1 MEKFAFMLH
10 PLSLEDM
17 QHVSPLIRWIPDG
30 VLEFALRHKK
40 PFEVSHITGIRS
52 PYAEAEGWFVGC
64 PLTAK
69 QMMTLP
75 EEFVMD
81 RIIETG
87 KIAEELG
94 AKILGLG
101 AFTSIVGDA
110 GLTVAKNLRIA
121 VTSGNSYTVATALEG
136 TRKAAALLGIDL
148 AKATVAVVGAT
159 GSIGSCC
166 ARILACEAGT
176 LLLTARH
183 TAPLE
188 ELAQELQPSSRAILR
203 VEKDPAACIRQA
215 DVVLTVTS
223 AIDFPV
229 DPADFKSGAVV
240 CDVARPRNIS
250 RAVSDARQDVLVIEG
265 GVIDVPGDVDFHF
278 QFGFPPRTAFACMA
292 ETMILALEGRY
303 ENFTLGRDLRPG
315 QIDTISALAA
325 KHQFRLS
332 GFRNFECEVT
342 EETIAS
348 VLRHAGIHRVQG
360 SAADI

>member
-1 MEKFAFMLH
+1 MEKFAFILH

-17 QHVSPLIRWIPDG
+17 QHVSPLFRCVPDK
-30 VLEFALRHKK
+30 VLEFVLQHKK
-40 PFEVSHITGIRS
+40 PFPVSHITGIRS

-75 EEFVMD
+75 EEFVLD

-94 AKILGLG
+94 AKIVGLG

-110 GLTVAKNLRIA
+110 GLTVAKNLNIA

-136 TRKAAALLGIDL
+136 TRKAASLMGRKLEDS
-148 AKATVAVVGAT
+148 TVAVIGAT
-159 GSIGSCC
+159 GSIGACC
-166 ARILACEAGT
+166 ARILAREAGT
-176 LLLTARH
+176 LLLAARR
-183 TAPLE
+183 TEPLE
-188 ELAQELQPSSRAILR
+188 ELAQELQSSSRAVIR
-203 VEKDPAACIRQA
+203 VEQDIPACLRQA

-223 AIDFPV
+223 AIDFPI
-229 DPADFKSGAVV
+229 DPADFKTGAVV

-250 RAVSDARQDVLVIEG
+250 RAVSAARKDVLVIEG

-278 QFGFPPRTAFACMA
+278 HFGFPPKTAFACMA

-303 ENFTLGRDLRPG
+303 ENFTLGRDLRSE

-325 KHQFRLS
+325 KHRFHLS
-332 GFRNFECEVT
+332 GFRNFEHEVT

-348 VLRHAGIHRVQG
+348 VLQHAGIRREREPLP
-360 SAADI
+360 DI